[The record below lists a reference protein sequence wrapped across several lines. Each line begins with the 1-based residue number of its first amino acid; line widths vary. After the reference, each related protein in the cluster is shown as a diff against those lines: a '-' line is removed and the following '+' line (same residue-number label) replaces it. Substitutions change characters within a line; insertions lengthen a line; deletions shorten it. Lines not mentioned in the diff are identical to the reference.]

1 MIQFGFFFV
10 VFIEII
16 EYNFVID
23 FLDNDF
29 FFLERLIIVVLFVI
43 KEINIIF
50 GEFGGLCSVFCL
62 NDDNIWIC
70 GQDNIM

>member
-1 MIQFGFFFV
+1 M
-10 VFIEII
+10 VFNEII

-43 KEINIIF
+43 KEINIIYR
-50 GEFGGLCSVFCL
+50 EFGGLCSVFCL
-62 NDDNIWIC
+62 NDD
-70 GQDNIM
+70 

>member
-1 MIQFGFFFV
+1 M
-10 VFIEII
+10 
-16 EYNFVID
+16 ID

-50 GEFGGLCSVFCL
+50 GEFGGFRSVFCL

-70 GQDNIM
+70 G

>member
-1 MIQFGFFFV
+1 M
-10 VFIEII
+10 VFNEII
-16 EYNFVID
+16 EYNFVIN
-23 FLDNDF
+23 FLGIDF
-29 FFLERLIIVVLFVI
+29 FFFLDRLIIVVLFVI

-70 GQDNIM
+70 G

>member
-1 MIQFGFFFV
+1 M
-10 VFIEII
+10 
-16 EYNFVID
+16 ID

-70 GQDNIM
+70 G